1 MKIYGECGEW
11 LRNKNIFENMRWM
24 TGEWKYIENGVNE
37 EWMKNIENEV
47 NDWGIKVYWEWDEW
61 LVNENK
67 LRMRWM
73 TSEWKYI
80 ENEITG
86 GWKYVE
92 NEVNDSWM
100 KTYWQWD
107 K

>member
-1 MKIYGECGEW
+1 
-11 LRNKNIFENMRWM
+11 
-24 TGEWKYIENGVNE
+24 
-37 EWMKNIENEV
+37 
-47 NDWGIKVYWEWDEW
+47 
-61 LVNENK
+61 
-67 LRMRWM
+67 M

>member
-1 MKIYGECGEW
+1 MRIWDEW
-11 LRNKNIFENMRWM
+11 LVNENILRMGWM
-24 TGEWKYIENGVNE
+24 NSEWKY
-37 EWMKNIENEV
+37 IENEV

-80 ENEITG
+80 ENE
-86 GWKYVE
+86 
-92 NEVNDSWM
+92 VND
-100 KTYWQWD
+100 
-107 K
+107 

>member
-37 EWMKNIENEV
+37 EWMKIYRE
-47 NDWGIKVYWEWDEW
+47 WGEW
-61 LVNENK
+61 LGNENI

-73 TSEWKYI
+73 TRKWKYI
-80 ENEITG
+80 EN
-86 GWKYVE
+86 
-92 NEVNDSWM
+92 
-100 KTYWQWD
+100 
-107 K
+107 